1 MYVLSLKS
9 EVLQLYERLS
19 LPILLG
25 ILIGLNVSN
34 NYAVKLGKLLFSVG
48 IPIVIAFFLHNA
60 DLDESVWI
68 ASIIAWIAVSLGG
81 FIAWIWIRRNN
92 YSLQKNSLTNKKA
105 VKGSF
110 VLASMAGNTRYFG
123 FPIILMLIGQKYFGW
138 AVFYDLMSSTIGS
151 YGLGII
157 IAAYCNHKIHNY
169 RSFISV
175 AFKNPALWGLGIGLC
190 FRQVPLNEPVE
201 VYLSGFAWTIV
212 SLSLMLVG
220 MRLSQLDL
228 SWRNLKLALITLT
241 IKMLVVP
248 LMIGTIV
255 SLLGIDDSTRLL
267 IVLLAAMPPAIS
279 TLIIAETYNLDRQL
293 TVTTIAAGSLILPL
307 TLPLWLQLFGV

>member
-1 MYVLSLKS
+1 MSVLSLKC

-25 ILIGLNVSN
+25 ILLGLNISN
-34 NYAVKLGKLLFSVG
+34 SYAVKLGKLLFSFG
-48 IPIVIAFFLHNA
+48 IPIAIALFLHNA
-60 DLDESVWI
+60 DLGESVWI

-81 FIAWIWIRRNN
+81 FIAWAWIRKKN
-92 YSLQKNSLTNKKA
+92 YSPKKNIFINNKA

-123 FPIILMLIGQKYFGW
+123 FPIILILIGQKYFGW

-157 IAAYCNHKIHNY
+157 IAAYCNQKIHSY

-175 AFKNPALWGLGIGLC
+175 AFKNPALWGVGIGLC
-190 FRQVPLNEPVE
+190 FRQVSLSEPLE
-201 VYLSGFAWTIV
+201 VYLSNFGWIIV
-212 SLSLMLVG
+212 TLSLMLVG
-220 MRLSQLDL
+220 MRLSELNL

-248 LMIGTIV
+248 LIIGMVI
-255 SLLGIDDSTRLL
+255 SLVGIEGSTRLL

-293 TVTTIAAGSLILPL
+293 TVTTIAAGSLILPF